1 MSVRGAT
8 DAIQGR
14 CKVSC
19 GQREPSRHV
28 GYPAKGNS
36 GQLLLIPQSFDFFFF
51 FSYGHSINI
60 PRGQSLSWS
69 PETQAVAD
77 SLAFTLLLFSAGT
90 GLRWQCTNHQLR
102 AVVLTVT
109 KECSAPPQKENSP
122 NQGWGPLGSNL
133 KGRRSW
139 KDSIP
144 VCEGRS
150 KLLGCEGTGWS
161 LKWCKLGLAGT
172 GSTSWPGG
180 HHEDSGRDPQG
191 T

>member
-1 MSVRGAT
+1 MPSKEDVRFRVGSESLAGMWGT
-8 DAIQGR
+8 Q
-14 CKVSC
+14 
-19 GQREPSRHV
+19 QRETVDSCCSFHRV
-28 GYPAKGNS
+28 
-36 GQLLLIPQSFDFFFF
+36 LIFFF

-172 GSTSWPGG
+172 GPTSWPGG